1 MRAIDQFVA
10 GFANGD
16 AISNEAVVMRGIFR
30 SWGFSSE
37 IFCETKRIL
46 PELRKESKDIA
57 GYKSLRK
64 SDDIVLLHLS
74 IGSPANDLF
83 ASLACRKVILY
94 HNMTPSRYFTAV
106 NRRTSYELSKGQ
118 EQARQLAGSAQV
130 NMADSRFNAD
140 ELTTLGYKDIKVL
153 PLILDLDRLRGA
165 PDAKTLAK
173 YNDGKTNVLF
183 VGRCVP
189 NKRIEDSLKVFFHF
203 QHSVIPDSRFIHVG
217 SFAGTE
223 RYHYLLQARA
233 KELGLNN
240 VCFAGSVPQ
249 SSLNAFYRCSHVFL
263 SMSEHEGFCI
273 PIIESMLHDLPVMAY
288 SAAAVP
294 ETLDGAGVLFSEK
307 RYELIAELMGRIVA
321 NAQFRSAVISGQ
333 RDRIARYTKRDLASE
348 LKQHLTPLLAQ

>member
-1 MRAIDQFVA
+1 MPAIDQFVA

-30 SWGFSSE
+30 SWGVASD

-46 PELRKESKDIA
+46 PELRKEAKDIA
-57 GYKSLRK
+57 DYKSLRK
-64 SDDIVLLHLS
+64 SDDILLLHLS

-83 ASLACRKVILY
+83 ASLSRRKAILY
-94 HNMTPSRYFTAV
+94 HNMTPSHYFTAV
-106 NRRTSYELSKGQ
+106 NRRTSYELVKGR
-118 EQARQLAGSAQV
+118 EQAKQLAGSAQV
-130 NMADSRFNAD
+130 NMADSKFNAG
-140 ELTTLGYKDIKVL
+140 ELTSLGYKDIKVL
-153 PLILDLDRLRGA
+153 PLVLDLDRLRGA
-165 PDAKTLAK
+165 PDTKTLAK
-173 YNDGKTNVLF
+173 YNDGKKNVLF

-189 NKRIEDSLKVFFHF
+189 NKRIEDSLMAFFHF
-203 QHSVIPDSRFIHVG
+203 QNSVAPDSRFIHVG

-223 RYHYLLQARA
+223 RYYYLLRARA
-233 KELGLNN
+233 KELGLSN

-249 SSLNAFYRCSHVFL
+249 AQLNAFYKCSHIFL

-294 ETLDGAGVLFSEK
+294 ETMDGAGILFSEK
-307 RYELIAELMGRIVA
+307 RYELIAELMGRVVTD
-321 NAQFRSAVISGQ
+321 AQFKSAIISSQ

-348 LKQHLTPLLAQ
+348 LRQHLSPLLK